1 MLVDGGVRTGVDV
14 VKMLGLGADAVL
26 MGRPFVTAS
35 FGGGLDGVEFFI
47 EKIRNELC
55 ETMILTGCQNVKDID
70 GRVIWNLL

>member
-1 MLVDGGVRTGVDV
+1 MAGVDV

-47 EKIRNELC
+47 EKIRNE
-55 ETMILTGCQNVKDID
+55 
-70 GRVIWNLL
+70 